1 MLLITMGFLIVV
13 LIYINMQRECW
24 NGKVCAKS
32 TLTQNSKEPVCCS
45 RPAQVFITDWLSRKT
60 YYNKSVETQDGCHIT
75 THLNVTGAVN
85 PNHHEPLCRYQNGS
99 LLFINTKQTPER
111 RMLIH
116 LLLRGFNVGFWP
128 KNLDLSGFLCYNMYI
143 NYIWSLRD
151 YIRWKSGGWSA

>member
-1 MLLITMGFLIVV
+1 MLE
-13 LIYINMQRECW
+13 RES
-24 NGKVCAKS
+24 VCKIDLDTEPRS
-32 TLTQNSKEPVCCS
+32 KKTDTRRDRHIQNSKS
-45 RPAQVFITDWLSRKT
+45 RSAVADRLNSLSLDFFNGIA
-60 YYNKSVETQDGCHIT
+60 YDISVETQDGCHIT
-75 THLNVTGAVN
+75 TYLNVAGAVN

-128 KNLDLSGFLCYNMYI
+128 ENLDLSGFLCYNMYI